1 MSDKTSTL
9 ESAKEAIARLRA
21 NRRQAGD
28 VAIEASQYQL
38 SLDAEETHA
47 KQAPPPQRASKHS
60 GRVSTVERRKAIEG
74 VTQRLL
80 RGELTQGQAL
90 KTLRIEVLGLT
101 QEEYANLAKVSRKTL
116 SDVENDRGSYKTD
129 ILDRLFKPFGLRV
142 GIVPIST
149 GIK

>member
-21 NRRQAGD
+21 NRRQTGD
-28 VAIEASQYQL
+28 VAIEASKRRL
-38 SLDAEETHA
+38 SLGAEETHA
-47 KQAPPPQRASKHS
+47 KQTPSPQRASKHS

>member
-28 VAIEASQYQL
+28 VAIEASKRRL
-38 SLDAEETHA
+38 SLGAEETHA
-47 KQAPPPQRASKHS
+47 KQTPSPQRASKHS